1 MGVLKESD
9 GEVIS
14 RLIFN
19 VTLPS
24 IVINV
29 FSTMYIDKNLLL
41 VPIICFVYEL
51 FMAVVALV
59 VFKGESRREK

>member
-1 MGVLKESD
+1 MNTINSQFVMSLSIILLGYFLKKVNILKESD

-29 FSTMYIDKNLLL
+29 LDRKS
-41 VPIICFVYEL
+41 
-51 FMAVVALV
+51 VV
-59 VFKGESRREK
+59 